1 MKTMDF
7 NVEARRKLK
16 DGINALAE
24 AVTVTLGPKG
34 RTVIFEK
41 ANGEPQVC
49 NDGVTV
55 AKQVELDDPVEDL
68 GAKMLRQAAVKTSET
83 AGDGT
88 TTATLFAQAM
98 INVGLKHIEAGV
110 NPMEVRRG
118 IQKAVKAVV
127 EQIKKMSI
135 HVGDD
140 ISKIEQVATISA
152 NNDADIG
159 KLIAEAMAKAGKES
173 VITIEEAKGME
184 TTIEVVKGMRFD
196 RGYLSPYFIT
206 DAERLEAH
214 FENPYILIHDK
225 KISSI
230 KDILPL
236 LEKVTATTTPLLII
250 AEEIET
256 EVLATLVVNNLRGA
270 LKVAAVKAPGFGDRR
285 KELLQDMA
293 VLTGGKV
300 IAEEQGL
307 KLDKTELDMLGR
319 CEKVII
325 NKENTTIVSGK
336 GDKEEIQKRIK
347 LIKAELEKST
357 SDYDK
362 EKLQER
368 LAKLTGGVAIVYVGA
383 ATEMELTEKKDRVD
397 DALNAT
403 RAAVEEGIIPGGGV
417 TYLRALTALEKLPFE
432 NNEEQIGISIVKKAL
447 EEPLRKIVE
456 NAGLDANEILHIVKS
471 GKGDYGFNAKN
482 EKYENLLATGIID
495 PTKVGRL
502 ALENAA
508 SVAMMMLTTECVI
521 AKKREID
528 PLTPEGGITR
538 HRQTMTNGY

>member
-1 MKTMDF
+1 MSKTIDF

-16 DGINALAE
+16 EGINALAD
-24 AVTVTLGPKG
+24 AVIVTLGPKG

-41 ANGEPQVC
+41 PGGEPQVC

-88 TTATLFAQAM
+88 TTATLLAQAM
-98 INVGLKHIEAGV
+98 VNIGLKHIEAGV

-118 IQKAVKAVV
+118 IQKAVKVV
-127 EQIKKMSI
+127 VDEMKKISTT
-135 HVGDD
+135 VGNDV
-140 ISKIEQVATISA
+140 SKIQQVATISA
-152 NNDADIG
+152 NNDAEIG
-159 KLIAEAMAKAGKES
+159 KLIADAMIKAGQEG

-184 TTIEVVKGMRFD
+184 TTIEVVEGMRFD

-206 DAERLEAH
+206 DPEKLEVKLD
-214 FENPYILIHDK
+214 NPFILIHDK
-225 KISSI
+225 KIAGI

-236 LEKVTATTTPLLII
+236 LEKVTAASTPLLII
-250 AEEIET
+250 AEEVET
-256 EVLATLVVNNLRGA
+256 DALATLVVNTLRGV
-270 LKVAAVKAPGFGDRR
+270 LKIAAVKAPGFGDRR
-285 KELLQDMA
+285 KELLQDIA
-293 VLTGGKV
+293 ILTGGTV
-300 IAEEQGL
+300 IAEEQGY
-307 KLDKTELDMLGR
+307 KLENTELDRLGR

-325 NKENTTIVSGK
+325 SKENTTIVNGK
-336 GDKEEIQKRIK
+336 GNKEEIQKRIRQ
-347 LIKAELEKST
+347 IKTELEKSA

-383 ATEMELTEKKDRVD
+383 ATEIELVEKKDRVD

-403 RAAVEEGIIPGGGV
+403 RAAIQEGIIPGGGV
-417 TYLRALTALEKLPFE
+417 TYLRALPLLEKLPYE

-447 EEPLRKIVE
+447 EEPLKQIVV
-456 NAGLDANEILHIVKS
+456 NAGLDPNEILHRVKA
-471 GKGDYGFNAKN
+471 GKEDYGFNAKN
-482 EKYENLLATGIID
+482 EKYENLLTTGIID
-495 PTKVGRL
+495 PTKVCRL

-521 AKKREID
+521 AKKRDKERENV
-528 PLTPEGGITR
+528 PMMPA
-538 HRQTMTNGY
+538 MA

>member
-1 MKTMDF
+1 MSKIIDF
-7 NVEARRKLK
+7 DVEARRKMK
-16 DGINALAE
+16 DGINALAR
-24 AVTVTLGPKG
+24 AVVITLGPKG

-41 ANGEPQVC
+41 PNGEPQVC

-55 AKQVELDDPVEDL
+55 AKQIELDDPVEDL

-88 TTATLFAQAM
+88 TTATLVAQAM
-98 INVGLKHIEAGV
+98 INFGLKRIEAGI

-118 IQKAVKAVV
+118 ISKAVKTVV
-127 EQIKKMSI
+127 DEMKKMTI
-135 HVGDD
+135 KVGDD

-152 NNDADIG
+152 NNDPDTG
-159 KLIAEAMAKAGKES
+159 KLIAEAVSKAGKES

-206 DAERLEAH
+206 EPEKLEVIYD
-214 FENPYILIHDK
+214 NPYVLVHDK
-225 KISSI
+225 KMSNI

-236 LEKVTATTTPLLII
+236 LEKVTQAGTPLLII
-250 AEEIET
+250 ADDIET
-256 EVLATLVVNNLRGA
+256 EVLAVFVVNNLRGV
-270 LKVAAVKAPGFGDRR
+270 LKIAAVKSPGFGDRR
-285 KELLQDMA
+285 KELLEDIA
-293 VLTGGKV
+293 VLTGGTV
-300 IAEEQGL
+300 ISEERGF
-307 KLDKTELDMLGR
+307 KLENTTLEQLGR

-325 NKENTTIVSGK
+325 SKDNTTLINGQ
-336 GDKEEIQKRIK
+336 GAKEEIQVRIRQV
-347 LIKAELEKST
+347 KAELEKTT

-368 LAKLTGGVAIVYVGA
+368 LAKLTGGVAIIYVGA
-383 ATEMELTEKKDRVD
+383 ATEIEMIEKKDRVE

-403 RAAVEEGIIPGGGV
+403 RAAIEEGIIPGGGV
-417 TYLRALTALEKLPFE
+417 AYLRALPALDLLKPE
-432 NNEEQIGISIVKKAL
+432 NEEERIGIYIVKKSL
-447 EEPLRKIVE
+447 EEPLRQIVV
-456 NAGLDANEILHIVKS
+456 NAGLDANEIIQRVKA
-471 GKGDYGFNAKN
+471 GKADFGFNAKT
-482 EKYENLLATGIID
+482 ETFENLLTSGIID

-521 AKKREID
+521 AKKREHEK
-528 PLTPEGGITR
+528 EGM
-538 HRQTMTNGY
+538 QVLPSLA